1 MHDDDIGFSMVCFQI
16 FSLDSAIVPYLYRC
30 WVLSC
35 DDQFGL
41 IVMNVVYQIITYQIN
56 QLHLVVH
63 YCENHFLGGQCRVK
77 AELMLSTSIV
87 A

>member
-1 MHDDDIGFSMVCFQI
+1 MHDDDIGLFMVCFQI
-16 FSLDSAIVPYLYRC
+16 FSLAIAIVPYLYRC

-56 QLHLVVH
+56 QLHLVH
-63 YCENHFLGGQCRVK
+63 YGENHFLGGQCRVK
-77 AELMLSTSIV
+77 AELMLSTNIV